1 MRRLNREAWIT
12 GALAMLDAQP
22 EQVLSIERLARRLQV
37 TRGSFY
43 HHFANRRALVDA
55 LLLRW
60 EQTYTTAVIEQAS
73 RANSAR
79 GRLERYLALTAS
91 MQPGRERALR
101 RWADREQAVAT
112 TLRRVDAAR
121 LEFVRRL
128 ARSLLPSA
136 ADGVIE
142 RAARLGFL
150 AFVGLQQTG
159 LDSAQALRDL
169 ADDWVCL
176 VSVDAGDRTRGT
188 TPG

>member
-1 MRRLNREAWIT
+1 MRRLDREAWIA

-22 EQVLSIERLARRLQV
+22 EQALSIERLARRLQV
-37 TRGSFY
+37 SRGSFY
-43 HHFANRRALVDA
+43 HHFANRRAL
-55 LLLRW
+55 
-60 EQTYTTAVIEQAS
+60 
-73 RANSAR
+73 
-79 GRLERYLALTAS
+79 
-91 MQPGRERALR
+91 
-101 RWADREQAVAT
+101 
-112 TLRRVDAAR
+112 VDAAR